1 MFNAY
6 IHLKPDGVPFYVGK
20 GNDNRWKYLAPS
32 WRNVY
37 HARIVKKYG
46 AENILKAKLDCS
58 SEKIALELEQGLIK
72 CFEKQG
78 IKLVNF
84 TKGGEG
90 ISGHS
95 PSEETRK
102 KLSDAL
108 RGRPKSEQT
117 KILVG
122 LANRGK
128 KRSDA
133 HKLAVSI
140 AQLGRKASE
149 ETKAKMSKS
158 AKGKKKSLET
168 RQKMAQAIIN
178 QPKVTCSICGKT
190 GALRSMKRWHF
201 NNCKFN
207 QSALNKEPVQ

>member
-6 IHLKPDGVPFYVGK
+6 IHFKPDEVPFYVGK
-20 GNDNRWKYLAPS
+20 GNNNRWKSLAPS
-32 WRNVY
+32 WRSIY
-37 HARIVKKYG
+37 HARVVKKYG
-46 AENILKAKLDCS
+46 AKNILKAKLDCS
-58 SEKIALELEQGLIK
+58 SEEIAFELERGLIK
-72 CFEKQG
+72 CFERQG

-90 ISGHS
+90 MSGHS
-95 PSEETRK
+95 PSLETRK

-108 RGRPKSEQT
+108 KGKPKSEQA
-117 KILVG
+117 KALVG
-122 LANRGK
+122 LANKGK

-133 HKLAVSI
+133 HKLAVSM

-158 AKGKKKSLET
+158 AKGKKKSLEV
-168 RQKMAQAIIN
+168 RQKMSQAILN
-178 QPKVTCSICGKT
+178 QPKVTCSICEKT

-201 NNCKFN
+201 NNCKFK
-207 QSALNKEPVQ
+207 SMAPKSEPVQ